1 MDDRNRIINQT
12 RGNILCEE
20 VVIANR
26 PISRLRG
33 LTRRRF
39 LPSGEGLLLIPSPS
53 IHTAFMRFSIDVV
66 FLDRELRVL
75 KMVRAL
81 APWRT
86 AGARAHSTLEL
97 ASGELE
103 RRGVQVGDQLTLV
116 KAPPQKVWW
125 RPSSGLAAS

>member
-1 MDDRNRIINQT
+1 MDDGNRIINTT
-12 RGNILCEE
+12 RGNVLCEE

-26 PISRLRG
+26 PLSRLRG
-33 LTRRRF
+33 LMRRQC

-66 FLDRELRVL
+66 FLDRDLRVL
-75 KMVRAL
+75 KLVKAL

-97 ASGELE
+97 AAGEVD
-103 RRGVQVGDQLTLV
+103 RRGVQLGDELRLD
-116 KAPPQKVWW
+116 KAPRRQVWW
-125 RPSSGLAAS
+125 HPSSGLAG